1 MRRFLTVFVF
11 LLMATSAAYAQET
24 QASPYDI
31 ALARIEAAAQTD
43 ATLLDLSDL
52 GLTALPSEIGQLTN
66 LRALYISHN
75 ALTALPPKI
84 GLLTSLRGL
93 YIGHNALTAL
103 PPEIGKLTQL
113 TILYAMDNALI
124 SLPVE
129 IGNLKNL
136 CVLEL
141 GNNQLTNLPYELLVE
156 MQAQFDRPNCY
167 LFVLQN
173 PLFPSGI
180 EMTSSSEAWLDQLR
194 EQAKR
199 DQDLRQ
205 ATLILVRVVA
215 LIGALVLVARRLRGP
230 RKKQR

>member
-1 MRRFLTVFVF
+1 MRRLLTIFVF
-11 LLMATSAAYAQET
+11 LLLATSAALAQDT

-31 ALARIEAAAQTD
+31 ALARIEEVAQTD

-52 GLTALPSEIGQLTN
+52 GLTALPPEISE
-66 LRALYISHN
+66 
-75 ALTALPPKI
+75 
-84 GLLTSLRGL
+84 LTSLRTL
-93 YIGHNALTAL
+93 YIGHNDLTTL
-103 PPEIGKLTQL
+103 PSEIGNLRQL
-113 TILYAMDNALI
+113 TTLHAMDNALS
-124 SLPVE
+124 SLPAE

-141 GNNQLTNLPYELLVE
+141 GNNQLTDLPYELLVE
-156 MQAQFDRPNCY
+156 MQDQFNRPNCY
-167 LFVLQN
+167 VFVLQN
-173 PLFPSGI
+173 PLFPPGI
-180 EMTSSSEAWLDQLR
+180 EMSSSSEAWLDQLR
-194 EQAKR
+194 EQAKH